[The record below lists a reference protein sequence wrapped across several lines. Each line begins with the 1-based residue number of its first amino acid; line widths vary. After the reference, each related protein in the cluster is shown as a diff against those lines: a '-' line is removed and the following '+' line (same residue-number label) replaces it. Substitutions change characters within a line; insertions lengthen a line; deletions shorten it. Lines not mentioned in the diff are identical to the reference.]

1 MDDRKQTDLEKLTHL
16 RREVGRGRM
25 SRRDFIQL
33 AMAAGVAATAADAM
47 FSQAKADTPQKG
59 GDLHLGISWG
69 STSNTLDPGP
79 ILDSYMGTVN
89 LTIRSLL
96 AEVDEKGNIGTDLAE
111 SFEPSDGTKT
121 WAVKLRKGVTFHN
134 GKDLTADDVAASV
147 RHHMG
152 PNTKSAL
159 KSSAKQIK
167 EVKADGDHVIFDLQA
182 GNADFPYFLGEHRL
196 SIMPAKDNGDVDWQ
210 SGIGTG
216 PYMLEEFKPGE
227 VVRAKRF
234 PNYYRDT
241 WFDNVEI
248 LSIIDPTAR
257 TNALLSGQLE
267 VMDRCDAKT
276 LKFME
281 QRPDVGIDKVTGY
294 EHNTFAMIVTA
305 PPLDNPDVR
314 NALKYAIDREAII
327 KRVFGGIGTPGNDN
341 VVAPSVKFAINPQPV
356 HSYDPDQAKSLLKKA
371 GLSNL
376 KVDLSA
382 ADVAFTGAVD
392 AATIYRESAAAAGI
406 DINVIREPNDGYWDN
421 VWQKK
426 PFCAS
431 EWLGRPTA
439 DAVMTFEYS
448 ADSNQNDTF
457 WKNPRFNELLTA
469 ARSELDAK
477 KRADMYAEC
486 QQLMHDDNGV
496 IVIMFTTFVTAHSK
510 KVAHGPLL
518 SSLDLDGFR
527 ICQRWWHT

>member
-1 MDDRKQTDLEKLTHL
+1 MTDRKETGLESLEWMQ
-16 RREVGRGRM
+16 REVGRGRM
-25 SRRDFIQL
+25 SRREFIQIS
-33 AMAAGVAATAADAM
+33 MAAGIAATTADAM
-47 FSQAKADTPQKG
+47 FARARAATPQKG
-59 GDLHLGISWG
+59 GTLDLGISWG

-96 AEVDEKGNIGTDLAE
+96 AQVDEKGNITTDLAE
-111 SFEPSDGTKT
+111 SFEPSQGTKV
-121 WAVKLRKGVTFHN
+121 WAVKPRKGVTFHN
-134 GKDLTADDVAASV
+134 GKDLTPNDVVASV

-152 PNTKSAL
+152 PDTKSAL
-159 KSSAKQIK
+159 KASVKQI
-167 EVKADGDHVIFDLQA
+167 EDVKADGDNVIFTLKG
-182 GNADFPYFLGEHRL
+182 GNADFPYFLAEHRL
-196 SIMPAKDNGDVDWQ
+196 SIMPALDNGGVDWQ

-216 PYMLEEFKPGE
+216 PYILEEFKPGE
-227 VVRAKRF
+227 STKGKRN

-241 WFDNVEI
+241 WFDSVDI
-248 LSIIDPTAR
+248 LSVIDPTAR
-257 TNALLSGQLE
+257 TNALLSGRLE
-267 VMDRCDAKT
+267 VMDRVDPKT

-281 QRPDVGIDKVTGY
+281 QKPGVEIDKVTGY
-294 EHNTFAMIVTA
+294 EHNTFAMNVTM
-305 PPLDNPDVR
+305 PPFDNRDVR
-314 NALKYAIDREAII
+314 NALKYAIDREEII

-341 VVAPSVKFAINPQPV
+341 VVAPSVRFAVNPEPI
-356 HSYDPDQAKSLLKKA
+356 HKYDPEMAKSLLKKA
-371 GLSNL
+371 GMDNL
-376 KVDLSA
+376 KVELSA

-392 AATIYRESAAAAGI
+392 AATIYRESAAKAGI
-406 DINVIREPNDGYWDN
+406 DLTVIREPNDGYWDN

-426 PFCAS
+426 AFVTS

-439 DAVMTFEYS
+439 DAVMTFEYA

-469 ARSELDAK
+469 ARSELDEK
-477 KRADMYAEC
+477 KRAAMYAEC

-496 IVIMFTTFVTAHSK
+496 IVIMFTTFVTAHTA

-527 ICQRWWHT
+527 IAQRWWHT